1 MLTRLL
7 TSLALVSYLVVG
19 CVGVRVFAPE
29 MTTITLNTKAL
40 SLFSKTE
47 LADEKIDVLE
57 VPEIAFNEIKFPV
70 EPKIVEKPAKIA
82 AAKPINTTIQMV
94 YNKVSP
100 NELPFHEPVKLSP
113 VVMDEVLPTNL
124 VALYKDFSFEMVAEV
139 KDEVTHKLAAFE
151 TEAEPEFF
159 EYSEPKLAE
168 VTAPAEEAAVP
179 APAKEEVTTNESTQ
193 PTDTK
198 IVHNVDKNENVDNS
212 SEVVS
217 IDDLLV
223 FDYSKAEKEI
233 KEQVMPVVGAVTTQ
247 KQNASKVIEKF
258 TVEESK
264 SSKKKTSA
272 PAEKMTT
279 QNEAVEKN
287 ALSVDKS
294 FPASVTIQTFGTN
307 LVKAFPEVGFEV
319 RFQDDLGE
327 VIQDYG
333 TGAVT
338 LNETLAQ
345 PRMTRSISILKRGYA
360 PTNTDLLMDEETTGV
375 SIPLIEQEKF
385 NELMAPFEVRGA
397 IGSVL
402 VELDDSTENA
412 KLDVPVSEV
421 LKLDGDLLVT
431 EGEDFRYLLFLGV
444 KAGNA
449 LLSYEDN
456 QGKTTSKIIHIH
468 EREVTFDANYFER
481 VESEKVKLVEEDL
494 LAKEKTPLV
503 IASSSIRE
511 FATNKTPNKINN
523 HTYKTNFGKV
533 LLGSRKYLELN
544 HQAEPLFVG
553 FRENSTLEIPSEN
566 FMRFILSKFADSNL
580 GNRCLVQVNLTKE
593 ALKVDVAGES
603 VDQGL
608 VTYTQVLDADGKFYD
623 SVGPKSRRIVI
634 MGENQGSPDYAMDSK
649 INVKL
654 TYQDGTVQFLG
665 TYCSPNTYLVEQL

>member
-7 TSLALVSYLVVG
+7 TSLALALYLVVG
-19 CVGVRVFAPE
+19 CLGVRVFAPE
-29 MTTITLNTKAL
+29 MTTITLNSNAL
-40 SLFSKTE
+40 SFFSKTK
-47 LADEKIDVLE
+47 LADEKIEVLE
-57 VPEIAFNEIKFPV
+57 LPEIAFNEIKFPV
-70 EPKIVEKPAKIA
+70 EPKIVVKPAKIA
-82 AAKPINTTIQMV
+82 AAKPLNTTTQMV
-94 YNKVSP
+94 YTTLAK
-100 NELPFHEPVKLSP
+100 NELPFYEPVKLSP
-113 VVMDEVLPTNL
+113 VVMEEALQTNL
-124 VALYKDFSFEMVAEV
+124 VALYKDFSYEVVAEV
-139 KDEVTHKLAAFE
+139 KDEVSNQMAAVE

-159 EYSEPKLAE
+159 EYSEPVVAA
-168 VTAPAEEAAVP
+168 TPAPVEEAAV
-179 APAKEEVTTNESTQ
+179 VSTNESTE
-193 PTDTK
+193 TTETK
-198 IVHNVDKNENVDNS
+198 IVHTVDEKQNVDNS

-233 KEQVMPVVGAVTTQ
+233 KEQTMPVVGVVTTQ
-247 KQNASKVIEKF
+247 KANPSKIVEKF

-264 SSKKKTSA
+264 PVKKKKQA

-287 ALSVDKS
+287 ALFVDKS
-294 FPASVTIQTFGTN
+294 YPMNVTIQAFGTN

-327 VIQDYG
+327 AIQDYG

-338 LNETLAQ
+338 INETLAQ
-345 PRMTRSISILKRGYA
+345 SRMTRSISLLKRGYA

-375 SIPLIEQEKF
+375 SIPLVEEEKF
-385 NELMAPFEVRGA
+385 NELMAPFEVRGV
-397 IGSVL
+397 IGAVL

-412 KLDVPVSEV
+412 KLDVPVSDV

-456 QGKTTSKIIHIH
+456 QGNVTSRIIHIH
-468 EREVTFDANYFER
+468 EREVTFDANYFEN
-481 VESEKVKLVEEDL
+481 VTSEKVRLVEEDL
-494 LAKEKTPLV
+494 LTKEKTPLV
-503 IASSSIRE
+503 IASSSVKE
-511 FATNKTPNKINN
+511 FATNKTATKINN
-523 HTYKTNFGKV
+523 HTYETNFGKV
-533 LLGSRKYLELN
+533 LLGSRKYLELS
-544 HQAEPLFVG
+544 HQSEPLFVG
-553 FRENSTLEIPSEN
+553 FREQTTLEIPSEN
-566 FMRFILSKFADSNL
+566 FMRFILSKFAGSNL
-580 GNRCLVQVNLTKE
+580 GNRCLVQVNLNKE

-603 VDQGL
+603 VGQGL

-623 SVGPKSRRIVI
+623 SVGPKSRRVII

-649 INVKL
+649 INVKVS
-654 TYQDGTVQFLG
+654 YQDGTVQYLG

>member
-7 TSLALVSYLVVG
+7 TSLALVLYLVVG
-19 CVGVRVFAPE
+19 CLSVRVFSPE
-29 MTTITLNTKAL
+29 MTTITLNTSVL

-47 LADEKIDVLE
+47 LSAEKMEILE
-57 VPEIAFNEIKFPV
+57 TPEIAFNEIKFPV
-70 EPKIVEKPAKIA
+70 EPKVVVKPAKIA
-82 AAKPINTTIQMV
+82 AAKPVNTTIQMV
-94 YNKVSP
+94 YTKLSP
-100 NELPFHEPVKLSP
+100 NELPFYEPVKLSP
-113 VVMDEVLPTNL
+113 VVMEEALQTNL
-124 VALYKDFSFEMVAEV
+124 LALYKDFSYEVVAEV
-139 KDEVTHKLAAFE
+139 KDEVQERLAAVE

-159 EYSEPKLAE
+159 EYSEP
-168 VTAPAEEAAVP
+168 VVAA
-179 APAKEEVTTNESTQ
+179 APAKEATALAPETAAEVSTNESTES
-193 PTDTK
+193 TDSN
-198 IVHNVDKNENVDNS
+198 IVHTASENQNVDNS

-233 KEQVMPVVGAVTTQ
+233 KEQTMPVVGVVTTQ
-247 KQNASKVIEKF
+247 NANPSKIVEKF

-264 SSKKKTSA
+264 PVKKQKSA
-272 PAEKMTT
+272 PTEKMTT

-294 FPASVTIQTFGTN
+294 YAMNVTIQAFGTN

-327 VIQDYG
+327 ALQDYG

-338 LNETLAQ
+338 INETLAQ
-345 PRMTRSISILKRGYA
+345 PRMTRSISLLKRGYA
-360 PTNTDLLMDEETTGV
+360 PTNTDLIMDEETTGV
-375 SIPLIEQEKF
+375 SIPLVEEEKF
-385 NELMAPFEVRGA
+385 NELMAPYEVRGV
-397 IGSVL
+397 IGAAL

-456 QGKTTSKIIHIH
+456 QGKTTSRIIHIH
-468 EREVTFDANYFER
+468 EREVTFDANYFEN
-481 VESEKVKLVEEDL
+481 VTSENVKLVEEDL
-494 LAKEKTPLV
+494 LTKEKTPLV
-503 IASSSIRE
+503 IASSSVKE
-511 FATNKTPNKINN
+511 FATNKTANKINN
-523 HTYKTNFGKV
+523 HTYKTSFGKV
-533 LLGSRKYLELN
+533 LLGSRKYLELS
-544 HQAEPLFVG
+544 HQSEPLFVG
-553 FRENSTLEIPSEN
+553 FREQSTLEIPSEN

-580 GNRCLVQVNLTKE
+580 GNRCLVQVNLNKE

-603 VDQGL
+603 VGQGL

-623 SVGPKSRRIVI
+623 SVGPKSRRVII

-649 INVKL
+649 INVKVS
-654 TYQDGTVQFLG
+654 YQDGTVQYLG

>member
-7 TSLALVSYLVVG
+7 TSLALALYLVVG
-19 CVGVRVFAPE
+19 CLGVRVFAPE
-29 MTTITLNTKAL
+29 MTTITLNSNAL
-40 SLFSKTE
+40 SFFSKTKM
-47 LADEKIDVLE
+47 ADEKIEVLE
-57 VPEIAFNEIKFPV
+57 LPEIAFNEIKFPV
-70 EPKIVEKPAKIA
+70 EPKIVVKPAKIA
-82 AAKPINTTIQMV
+82 AAKPLNTTTQMV
-94 YNKVSP
+94 YTTLAK
-100 NELPFHEPVKLSP
+100 NELPFYEPVKLSP
-113 VVMDEVLPTNL
+113 VVMEEALQTNL
-124 VALYKDFSFEMVAEV
+124 VALYKDFSYEVVAEV
-139 KDEVTHKLAAFE
+139 KDEVSNQMAAVE

-159 EYSEPKLAE
+159 EYSEPVVAA
-168 VTAPAEEAAVP
+168 TPAPVEEAAV
-179 APAKEEVTTNESTQ
+179 VSTNESTE
-193 PTDTK
+193 TTETK
-198 IVHNVDKNENVDNS
+198 IVHTVDEKQNVDNS

-233 KEQVMPVVGAVTTQ
+233 KEQTMPVVGVVTTQ
-247 KQNASKVIEKF
+247 KANPSKIVEKF

-264 SSKKKTSA
+264 PVKKKKQA

-287 ALSVDKS
+287 ALFVDKS
-294 FPASVTIQTFGTN
+294 YPMNVTIQAFGTN

-327 VIQDYG
+327 AIQDYG

-338 LNETLAQ
+338 INETLAQ
-345 PRMTRSISILKRGYA
+345 PRMTRSISLLKRGYA

-375 SIPLIEQEKF
+375 SIPLVEEEKF
-385 NELMAPFEVRGA
+385 NELMAPFEVRGV
-397 IGSVL
+397 IGAVL

-412 KLDVPVSEV
+412 KLDVPVSDV

-456 QGKTTSKIIHIH
+456 QGNVTSRIIHIH
-468 EREVTFDANYFER
+468 EREVTFDANYFEN
-481 VESEKVKLVEEDL
+481 VTSEKVRLVEEDL
-494 LAKEKTPLV
+494 LTKEKTPLV
-503 IASSSIRE
+503 IASSSVKE
-511 FATNKTPNKINN
+511 FATNKTATKINN
-523 HTYKTNFGKV
+523 HTYETNFGKV
-533 LLGSRKYLELN
+533 LLGSRKYLELS
-544 HQAEPLFVG
+544 HQSEPLFVG
-553 FRENSTLEIPSEN
+553 FREQTTLEIPSEN
-566 FMRFILSKFADSNL
+566 FMRFILSKFAGSNL
-580 GNRCLVQVNLTKE
+580 GNRCLVQVNLNKE

-603 VDQGL
+603 VGQGL

-623 SVGPKSRRIVI
+623 SVGPKSRRVII

-649 INVKL
+649 INVKVS
-654 TYQDGTVQFLG
+654 YQDGTVQYLG